1 MTGRL
6 RVLVVEDE
14 WLIAEDIAAYLG
26 ASGHQVIGPAPS
38 VAAALR
44 LIGEHHVDVA
54 LLDVQLH
61 GETSQAIAE
70 ELQTRDI
77 PFACLT
83 GFGPR
88 DAPSAFANFRFVRKP
103 ADQAAILR
111 ALAELVPTS

>member
-1 MTGRL
+1 VTDRL
-6 RVLVVEDE
+6 RILVVEDE
-14 WLIAEDIAAYLG
+14 WLIAEDIAAYLR

-44 LIGEHHVDVA
+44 LIGENPVDVA

-61 GETSQAIAE
+61 GETSLAIAE
-70 ELQTRDI
+70 ELKTRHI

-88 DAPSAFANFRFVRKP
+88 DVPSAFANFKFVRKP

>member
-1 MTGRL
+1 MTDPL

-14 WLIAEDIAAYLG
+14 WLIAEDIAACLRT
-26 ASGHQVIGPAPS
+26 SGHQVIGPTPS

-44 LIGEHHVDVA
+44 LIGENPVDVA

-61 GETSQAIAE
+61 GETSLAIAD
-70 ELQTRDI
+70 ELQARQI
-77 PFACLT
+77 PFACLS

-88 DAPSAFANFRFVRKP
+88 DVPSAFASFRFVRKP

-111 ALAELVPTS
+111 ALAELVPAS

>member
-1 MTGRL
+1 MTDPL

-14 WLIAEDIAAYLG
+14 WLIAEDIAACLR

-44 LIGEHHVDVA
+44 LIGENPVDVA

-61 GETSQAIAE
+61 GETSLAIAE
-70 ELQTRDI
+70 QLKTRQI

-88 DAPSAFANFRFVRKP
+88 DVPSAFANSRFVRKP

>member
-1 MTGRL
+1 MSEPL

-14 WLIAEDIAAYLG
+14 WLIAEDIAACLH

-44 LIGEHHVDVA
+44 LIVENPVDVA

-61 GETSQAIAE
+61 GETSLAIAE
-70 ELQTRDI
+70 ELQARHV

-88 DAPSAFANFRFVRKP
+88 DVPSAFANFRFVRKP